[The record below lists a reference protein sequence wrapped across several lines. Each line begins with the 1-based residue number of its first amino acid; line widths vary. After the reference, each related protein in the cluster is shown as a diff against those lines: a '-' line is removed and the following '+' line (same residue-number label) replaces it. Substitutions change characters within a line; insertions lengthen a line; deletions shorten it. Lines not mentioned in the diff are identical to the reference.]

1 MERVEYKIEECDIKG
16 IFLVHI
22 GYSGFKFRMMKGGG
36 IHWFA
41 GESYVYKLCDI
52 PSVHGVPKNPF
63 SIYSPYCI
71 LYDELIE
78 LALSIDLESEPQII
92 YGQD

>member
-1 MERVEYKIEECDIKG
+1 MDSVEYKIEECDIKG
-16 IFLVHI
+16 IFLVSI
-22 GYSGFKFRMMKGGG
+22 GYSSFKFRMMKDGG

-41 GESYVYKLCDI
+41 GESYVYKLCNI

-63 SIYSPYCI
+63 SIYSPYFI